1 MDAEWKKRLNE
12 VYYPLELKRAE
23 LTHALFCPM
32 FDLSSGFFNG
42 HYHET
47 PEGTYQMDCYP
58 IPVISVKG
66 LCDIEI
72 DFDGI
77 SVSAK
82 KRRRDVLEYSFKVLE
97 GYAFEAFGVEDY
109 LCTYYKEGLSLT
121 DMKQSIAESTER
133 EIGFSFSFPIDINGK
148 TLLDF
153 VKLLRREGFYY

>member
-23 LTHALFCPM
+23 LVCALFHPM
-32 FDLSSGFFNG
+32 FELSSGFFSG

-47 PEGTYQMDCYP
+47 PEGDFQMDYYP
-58 IPVISVKG
+58 IPVISVKD

-82 KRRRDVLEYSFKVLE
+82 KKRRDVLEYPFEALK

-109 LCTYYKEGLSLT
+109 LCTYYKKGLSLA
-121 DMKQSIAESTER
+121 DMKQSIAESAER
-133 EIGFSFSFPIDINGK
+133 EIGFSFSFPFDINGK

-153 VKLLRREGFYY
+153 VKLLRREGFFY